1 MVAAGTVKA
10 LRLATAAIW
19 LVAAIAAW
27 LGFILRGTASELL
40 LAIAFTAAALAWS
53 AVALIAKLRR
63 PLPAHPEAVP

>member
-1 MVAAGTVKA
+1 

-63 PLPAHPEAVP
+63 PPPAHPETVP